1 MKRAW
6 VFALLLSAGLA
17 SADDSVVTLAS
28 TTSTENSGLLD
39 SLLPVFEAESGIDV
53 RVVVAG
59 TGRALRL
66 ARQGDVDVV
75 LVHDRQSEDQLV
87 ADGWGIDRKDVMYN
101 DFVLVGPKKDPAG
114 IRGGKDAPAALAKI
128 REQGAVFV
136 SRGDNSGTH
145 KAELRLWADAG
156 LGSPTDSGVGH
167 RELGAGMGATLNTA
181 AAMDAYTVVDRGT
194 WLSFANRGN
203 LVVLVEGDPR
213 LVNPYG
219 LILVN
224 PARHPHVNHAGA
236 QRFANW
242 LVSAKGQE
250 AIAAFRV
257 SGQSLFHPSAP

>member
-6 VFALLLSAGLA
+6 VLVLLLWAGMA
-17 SADDSVVTLAS
+17 AADDSVVTLAS
-28 TTSTENSGLLD
+28 TTSTENSGLLAV
-39 SLLPVFEAESGIDV
+39 LTPAFEAESGVEV
-53 RVVVAG
+53 RVVVVG
-59 TGRALRL
+59 TGQALRL

-75 LVHDRQSEDQLV
+75 LVHDRKSEDRLV
-87 ADGWGIDRKDVMYN
+87 AEGWGVDRKDVMYN
-101 DFVLVGPKKDPAG
+101 DFVLVGPEKDPAR
-114 IRGGKDAPAALAKI
+114 IRGGKDAPEALAKI
-128 REQGAVFV
+128 REHRAVFV
-136 SRGDNSGTH
+136 SRGDDSGTH

-156 LGSPTDSGVGH
+156 VDASTDSGAWY

-194 WLSFANRGN
+194 WLSFGNRGD

-219 LILVN
+219 VILVN